1 MFDSHAMGRQK
12 GLIDRSVKEEQ
23 GQDDFYRVQSMAAS
37 FEWSGQGPKEVVTYC
52 FHLYVP
58 SDLRWEVG

>member
-23 GQDDFYRVQSMAAS
+23 GQDDFYCVQSTAARC
-37 FEWSGQGPKEVVTYC
+37 EWSGQGPKEVVTYC
-52 FHLYVP
+52 FQLYVP